1 MGKSKIQTLDM
12 QGEILISVVSQN
24 NSGGNEGLLFTAK
37 SGRRWLMSHEQ
48 DCCEYV
54 TLEDQSGEWEDILN
68 SPLLTA
74 EVRSEDVPDPDDEY
88 AVWTFYEFRTVKGS
102 VTLRWY
108 GTSNGYYSVEVDVE
122 ELR

>member
-1 MGKSKIQTLDM
+1 
-12 QGEILISVVSQN
+12 
-24 NSGGNEGLLFTAK
+24 
-37 SGRRWLMSHEQ
+37 MSHEQ